1 MKVLI
6 ANLGNSDV
14 YSEGR
19 RLANQ
24 REDAKKM
31 LQEFIDVADDPV
43 VVEGFAQDIELPLLE
58 AALEKI

>member
-24 REDAKKM
+24 REDARRCCKSLSM
-31 LQEFIDVADDPV
+31 LLMIQ
-43 VVEGFAQDIELPLLE
+43 L
-58 AALEKI
+58 